1 MVLIVAAG
9 TREKG
14 ANAFEYVTIWQW
26 PKPQAVAV
34 AQAAAVEVEVAVVVA
49 EERMVYC
56 PVVIYLL
63 IHSLI
68 QM

>member
-1 MVLIVAAG
+1 M
-9 TREKG
+9 
-14 ANAFEYVTIWQW
+14 
-26 PKPQAVAV
+26 AV
-34 AQAAAVEVEVAVVVA
+34 AQAAAVARAAAVAQAAAEEVAVAVVVA
-49 EERMVYC
+49 DERILYC